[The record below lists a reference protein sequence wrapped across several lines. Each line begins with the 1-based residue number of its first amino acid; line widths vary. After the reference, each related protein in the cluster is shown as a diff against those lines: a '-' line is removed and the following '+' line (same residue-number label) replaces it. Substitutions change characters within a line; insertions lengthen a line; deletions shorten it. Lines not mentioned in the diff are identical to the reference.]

1 MNCKPSTPNPQ
12 LVISFF
18 HRLLD
23 LISPRLCEVCGSR
36 LSVTEEV
43 ICGSCNL
50 HLPRTCYHLNP
61 YENEMARLF
70 WGQIPIERAT
80 ALYFFHPHAET
91 ANIIYTMKYKNHP
104 EIGQV
109 MGRMVAKEVLKSGFF
124 EGIDAVVPI
133 PLATK
138 RQRQRGYN
146 QSLEIALGI
155 NEVTGLPI
163 LDKII
168 RRTLFEGSQTSR
180 GRWER
185 NDNVERVFELTDAS
199 SASGRHLLIVDD
211 VVTTGATVIACAKE
225 LCKADNVKVS
235 VLSLGIATN

>member
-1 MNCKPSTPNPQ
+1 M
-12 LVISFF
+12 ISIF

-23 LISPRLCEVCGSR
+23 LISPRLCEVCGNR

-43 ICGSCNL
+43 ICSRCNL
-50 HLPRTCYHLNP
+50 HLPRTGYHLDP
-61 YENEMARLF
+61 YENKMAKAF

-80 ALYFFHPHAET
+80 ALYFFQPHAET
-91 ANIIYTMKYKNHP
+91 ADIIYAMKYKNHP

-109 MGRMVAKEVLKSGFF
+109 MGRMVAKEILQSGFI
-124 EGIDAVVPI
+124 EGIDALVPI
-133 PLATK
+133 PLAPK

-146 QSLEIALGI
+146 QSLEIARGI
-155 NEVTGLPI
+155 SEVTKLPI
-163 LDKII
+163 LDKVV

-185 NDNVERVFELTDAS
+185 NDNVEHVFELNDAP
-199 SASGRHLLIVDD
+199 AVKGRHLLIVDD

-225 LCKADNVKVS
+225 LCKAGNVKIS
-235 VLSLGIATN
+235 VLSLGFVSS